1 MRYALA
7 VALLAGLQTLATVAS
22 ADRGDST
29 VSKDQPSTQNGQ
41 TGAEAEEKPSAWR
54 GSIFLFDQSV
64 TTQTIGI
71 GKDYQS
77 SDPTYEWW
85 FALKPRYTFYSTDET
100 TMSVGAWANLYL
112 ELTNSDTTTTER
124 EPVLGPT
131 ILSGSVAQTVLKR
144 GEYKTSVSLG
154 PRLTLPTDKE
164 SRNAGRYFSLGLG
177 GGVTQS
183 VPINGKDATSFNVL
197 RFELSTIYA
206 HPFNHYTTP
215 TNENLN
221 QPRQDV
227 SGRLI
232 SDNQLRFGMNV
243 RDSLTLRFGAEAQL
257 TPKLNFGLAYVIGNS
272 WRYSPP
278 PISGVVIS
286 NAVAMPERVNNPTT
300 FEVSTWALASLD
312 YDVIDEMSLGIGYY
326 NKTDQLG
333 PDGQRRNPL
342 WSPEAR
348 FFLTATANLDVIANR
363 FTAKAPPPPQTA
375 SAK

>member
-7 VALLAGLQTLATVAS
+7 VALLAGFQTLATVAS

-29 VSKDQPSTQNGQ
+29 ATKDTTTKSGENGEQ
-41 TGAEAEEKPSAWR
+41 TEEKPSPWA

-77 SDPTYEWW
+77 SDPTYELWW
-85 FALKPRYTFYSTDET
+85 AFKPRYTFYSTDQT

-131 ILSGSVAQTVLKR
+131 IFSASVAQTVAKR
-144 GEYKTSVSLG
+144 GEYKTSVSIG

-183 VPINGKDATSFNVL
+183 VPINGKDAPSFNGL
-197 RFELSTIYA
+197 RFELAGIYA
-206 HPFNHYTTP
+206 HPFNRYTTP
-215 TNENLN
+215 TNDNLN
-221 QPRQDV
+221 QPRQEV

-243 RDSLTLRFGAEAQL
+243 QNSLTLRFGADAQL
-257 TPKLNFGLAYVIGNS
+257 TPKLNFGLAYVIGNA
-272 WRYSPP
+272 WRYTPP
-278 PISGVVIS
+278 PIAGVVTPTGT
-286 NAVAMPERVNNPTT
+286 ATPDRVINPTT

-312 YDVIDEMSLGIGYY
+312 YDVIEEMSLGIGYY

-342 WSPEAR
+342 WSPDAR
-348 FFLTATANLDVIANR
+348 LFLTATANLDAIANR
-363 FTAKAPPPPQTA
+363 FTAKPAPPVQTA